1 MARPDIAKL
10 YQRLVDT
17 RFDFIPRGE
26 HALDNV
32 YRLVKAKYPR
42 FCDDNYLCSENC
54 SSIHQQPEWKHTVR
68 SALNNLKVAFGV
80 VFRGSHRGHWQ
91 FLRAAELRA
100 IRDRDNKL
108 KTKVNRPSSCTKCG
122 ENSFGTWTSSST
134 GIVHFYCTICRDERR
149 VNYVKRKIANGGTHT
164 QAEWLK
170 KLRKVTKC
178 PGCKRYWEDIR
189 PRPNKRYKYVWTKD
203 HITPLSLGGS
213 DDISNIQPLCYVC
226 QFRKNASGQ
235 H

>member
-1 MARPDIAKL
+1 
-10 YQRLVDT
+10 
-17 RFDFIPRGE
+17 
-26 HALDNV
+26 
-32 YRLVKAKYPR
+32 
-42 FCDDNYLCSENC
+42 
-54 SSIHQQPEWKHTVR
+54 VR

-108 KTKVNRPSSCTKCG
+108 KTKVKRPSSCTKCG

-164 QAEWLK
+164 KAEWLK
-170 KLRKVTKC
+170 KLGKVTKC
-178 PGCKRYWEDIR
+178 PGCKRYWEDTQMLARILTER
-189 PRPNKRYKYVWTKD
+189 CARWEAKQLAKFEEQGKAPPKD
-203 HITPLSLGGS
+203 WNPYSSNSITHDG
-213 DDISNIQPLCYVC
+213 
-226 QFRKNASGQ
+226 KNALDSLAMNGEMSILCSGIPEKYTRAQ
-235 H
+235 VEQMLKVG